1 LAQLLL
7 IRGAKQL
14 LTLRGSNGVRYGSAL
29 DDLSIIE
36 DGSVLIRDGLIAQV
50 GSTRRIENLKEV
62 RGAAEIEVNGA
73 IVLPGFVDA
82 TVQLGPAASH
92 GPGKRPKAS
101 VFFEESLLL
110 LRSFLHHG
118 TLNAQV
124 KAGQPGIGSDVTL
137 LRQLARIGNHPIGM
151 TRSWQI
157 SRQVRPISIAGGDDA
172 VHFPLFAK
180 NKLVQTVEIDATL
193 DDPAREALCIA
204 ARHSGLAI
212 NFSWPGGGSPE
223 TLSED
228 LDRIRPRAVI
238 CNADLTSA
246 ECAALAQ
253 SSVPVVFSTAKS
265 IAEGKLSDA
274 LRKLRDCGAAIALS
288 SGYDAREMPVFNM
301 QIAIALAVL
310 RFQLRTEQAIAAA
323 TINGAHALGL
333 GHVLGTVEAGKR
345 ADLIVMNLP
354 DYREIPRRFGT
365 NHVGMVIREGKIVFN
380 RTGWKVSTA

>member
-1 LAQLLL
+1 LGQLLL

-14 LTLRGSNGVRYGSAL
+14 LTLRGSNGVRQGSAL

-62 RGAAEIEVNGA
+62 RGAAEIAVDGA

-82 TVQLGPAASH
+82 TLQLGPAASVA
-92 GPGKRPKAS
+92 PGKRQKTSA
-101 VFFEESLLL
+101 FFEESLLL

-124 KAGQPGIGSDVTL
+124 KAGQAGTSSDIAL

-151 TRSWQI
+151 TRSWQV
-157 SRQVRPISIAGGDDA
+157 SRQARPIWIGGDEDA
-172 VHFPLFAK
+172 VNFPRFAK

-193 DDPAREALCIA
+193 SNLAREALCTA
-204 ARHSGLAI
+204 ARHNGLAI
-212 NFSWPGGGSPE
+212 NLSWPGGSPE
-223 TLSED
+223 SLSKI
-228 LDRIRPRAVI
+228 LDHVRPRAVI
-238 CNADLTSA
+238 CNADLTKA
-246 ECAALAQ
+246 ECVALSY
-253 SSVPVVFSTAKS
+253 SSVPVVFSTTKS
-265 IAEGKLSDA
+265 ITEGKLSDA
-274 LRKLRDCGAAIALS
+274 LLKLRDCGAAIALS
-288 SGYDAREMPVFNM
+288 TGYDAYEMPVLNM
-301 QIAIALAVL
+301 QFAIALAVL
-310 RFQLRTEQAIAAA
+310 RFQLRTEQALAAA

-333 GHVLGTVEAGKR
+333 GHVLGTLEAGKR

-380 RTGWKVSTA
+380 RTGWKVSAA